1 MKTFA
6 AGLLLHDKLSPFGKA
21 LTDYQCIRYALD
33 RPSVTTAMLGMKT
46 VEEVARAAAYAE
58 ASPEETD
65 YTSLLRLSPKYS
77 QVGACV
83 YCNHCLP
90 CPAGL
95 NIAQIHKYVDLA
107 CVGDTV
113 PPTIR
118 AHYAALSVTASA
130 CIGCGS
136 CEKACPF
143 GVQVRER
150 MQQAER
156 TGEEQTAQ
164 LERLRSDLSLSRSH
178 EKDLEKTLNNL
189 LAYCFNLEYNV
200 NALTVA
206 MDTLRGTPDTIE
218 SGDWTDADYLADDG
232 TVLPLHRKL
241 YDYTATITPRCKS
254 WVLNTEQFDRLHTLA
269 RRCQAEG
276 VRLIVVLPPMA
287 DNVRTEVCD
296 VFGITDVMQD
306 TVLPQLTGWA
316 AECGFTLLDYEWGGS
331 AITDDDTQFF
341 DGFHLDE
348 KYGLPVWTQELFN
361 DIAG

>member
-1 MKTFA
+1 MIKCIGVSTHHSGIALEMAQSGVLDCMMLSVNPAYDLVAPSRMKLQLAPEDLQQSAQGLDPIRASLYRVCQQQGIAITTMKTFA

-150 MQQAER
+150 MQQAV
-156 TGEEQTAQ
+156 
-164 LERLRSDLSLSRSH
+164 S
-178 EKDLEKTLNNL
+178 
-189 LAYCFNLEYNV
+189 
-200 NALTVA
+200 
-206 MDTLRGTPDTIE
+206 I
-218 SGDWTDADYLADDG
+218 
-232 TVLPLHRKL
+232 
-241 YDYTATITPRCKS
+241 
-254 WVLNTEQFDRLHTLA
+254 
-269 RRCQAEG
+269 
-276 VRLIVVLPPMA
+276 
-287 DNVRTEVCD
+287 
-296 VFGITDVMQD
+296 FG
-306 TVLPQLTGWA
+306 
-316 AECGFTLLDYEWGGS
+316 
-331 AITDDDTQFF
+331 
-341 DGFHLDE
+341 
-348 KYGLPVWTQELFN
+348 K
-361 DIAG
+361 

>member
-1 MKTFA
+1 MNYRTFGKTPLQVVNAALDAGINILDCFMPEPKVRSDLGEALCGQRDRMLIQGHFRTIWKDGQYTRTLDIDEVKRSFDDLLSRLKTDHIEFGMLHMIDNEHDFHAVFDGPILAYAQELKQQGVIKCIGVSTHHSGIALEMAQSGVLDCMMLSVNPAYDLVPPSRMKIQLAPEGLDPIRASLYRVCQQQGIAITTMKTFA

-150 MQQAER
+150 MQQAV
-156 TGEEQTAQ
+156 
-164 LERLRSDLSLSRSH
+164 S
-178 EKDLEKTLNNL
+178 
-189 LAYCFNLEYNV
+189 
-200 NALTVA
+200 
-206 MDTLRGTPDTIE
+206 I
-218 SGDWTDADYLADDG
+218 
-232 TVLPLHRKL
+232 
-241 YDYTATITPRCKS
+241 
-254 WVLNTEQFDRLHTLA
+254 
-269 RRCQAEG
+269 
-276 VRLIVVLPPMA
+276 
-287 DNVRTEVCD
+287 
-296 VFGITDVMQD
+296 FG
-306 TVLPQLTGWA
+306 
-316 AECGFTLLDYEWGGS
+316 
-331 AITDDDTQFF
+331 
-341 DGFHLDE
+341 
-348 KYGLPVWTQELFN
+348 K
-361 DIAG
+361 